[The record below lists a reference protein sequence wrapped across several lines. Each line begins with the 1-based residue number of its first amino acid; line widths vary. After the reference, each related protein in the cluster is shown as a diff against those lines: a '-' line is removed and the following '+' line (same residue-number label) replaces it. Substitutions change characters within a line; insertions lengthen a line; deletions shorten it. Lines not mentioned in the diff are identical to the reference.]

1 MAIQIVDDAGFR
13 SKVLDSSQLVLVDFY
28 ADWCGPC
35 KMMAPVLEK
44 VADQF
49 ADKVLFLKL
58 NTDDSPQTAQD
69 YQVRGIPTLLLF
81 QAGQPIERKVGFIN
95 EAELTELI
103 EKHVNPKG

>member
-13 SKVLDSSQLVLVDFY
+13 TEVLDSSQPVLVDFY

-35 KMMAPVLEK
+35 KMLAPVLEK

-49 ADKVLFLKL
+49 AGKVRFLKL
-58 NTDDSPQTAQD
+58 NTDDSPRTAQD

-81 QAGQPIERKVGFIN
+81 QAGQPIERKVGFVN
-95 EAELTELI
+95 EAELTKFI
-103 EKHVNPKG
+103 EKNVNPEG